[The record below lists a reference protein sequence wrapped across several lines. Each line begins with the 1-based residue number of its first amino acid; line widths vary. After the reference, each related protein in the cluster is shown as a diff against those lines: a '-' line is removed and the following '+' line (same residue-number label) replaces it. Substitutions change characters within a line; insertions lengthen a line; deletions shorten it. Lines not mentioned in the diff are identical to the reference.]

1 MVLILALGL
10 GACRKKG
17 PTQQE
22 QVDALVESG
31 WESIELDSWAE
42 AQLDFLTALGLDPL
56 SAAANVGLGWS
67 MIFLGDDDL
76 DGAAGYLEQG
86 ISDALWQNDAWSGLA
101 TIRLSQGR
109 YAEADSLAGL
119 VLAANPSYVFTYRS
133 EIDWHDLFIIQAQA
147 RFITT
152 DYTGAWQAVQPVIG
166 GSPYFYGTVDPTD
179 RTTWVIDGTTYPLF
193 EQALAV
199 MISNLTNWYRGG

>member
-1 MVLILALGL
+1 MVLLLAVGL

-22 QVDALVESG
+22 RIDALVESG

-42 AQLDFLTALGLDPL
+42 AQLDFLAALGLDSL
-56 SAAANVGLGWS
+56 TAAANVGLGWS

-76 DGAAGYLEQG
+76 DGAAAYLEKG
-86 ISDALWQNDAWSGLA
+86 TTDAQWQKDAWSGLA
-101 TIRLSQGR
+101 TIRLSQEL

-119 VLAANPSYVFTYRS
+119 ILASNPSYVFTYRPD
-133 EIDWHDLFIIQAQA
+133 IDWHDLLIIQAQA

-152 DYTGAWQAVQPVIG
+152 DYTGAWQAIQPVIG
-166 GSPYFYGTVDPTD
+166 GSPYPYGTVDPAVPA
-179 RTTWVIDGTTYPLF
+179 TWVIDGKTYQLF
-193 EQALAV
+193 ELALSV
-199 MISNLTNWYRGG
+199 MISALTDYYRAG